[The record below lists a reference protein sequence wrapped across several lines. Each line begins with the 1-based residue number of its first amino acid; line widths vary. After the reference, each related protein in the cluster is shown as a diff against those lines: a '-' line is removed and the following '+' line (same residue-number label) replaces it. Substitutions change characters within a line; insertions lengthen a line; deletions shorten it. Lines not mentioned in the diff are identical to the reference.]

1 MGVFNGKGYL
11 GAVVVCGAVIL
22 LPHTLL
28 HCLYILSSP
37 LILILRIIASLLHLP
52 FSLPTTQFLALP
64 IARPFRPTPLFLLVL
79 PHRHR
84 PAGCVV
90 SLPGLY
96 PFVNSSSLNL
106 YCSPCPSLSILG
118 SPTNIIINKF
128 AKFPDSDTSEL
139 LLLLLRQLQ
148 RIVVDSA

>member
-1 MGVFNGKGYL
+1 MGVFNGKRYL
-11 GAVVVCGAVIL
+11 GAVIYFPTRCYTAFK
-22 LPHTLL
+22 
-28 HCLYILSSP
+28 ILSSP

-52 FSLPTTQFLALP
+52 FSPPKIRFLALP
-64 IARPFRPTPLFLLVL
+64 IAHPSRPTPLFLLVL

-96 PFVNSSSLNL
+96 PFINSSSLNL
-106 YCSPCPSLSILG
+106 YCSPYPSLSILG

-128 AKFPDSDTSEL
+128 AKFPDYDTSEL

-148 RIVVDSA
+148 RIVVDSS